1 MSHVLVTGATTAVG
15 RFLLPRLEAAGYQ
28 VTALG
33 RNIPDGEAAGR
44 WRRCDLTDPGAV
56 AALPEAEGLIHVAP
70 LWLLPP
76 LLRPLRQAGVRRIV
90 AFSSTSVHTK
100 MGSASRRE
108 RALVRSLLDS
118 EHQVLNAGGFART
131 TILRPTLIYGG
142 GLDRNISA
150 IARWIDRHG
159 FFPVEGGGRGLRQPV
174 HADDL
179 AWVGVRL
186 LAQDVEMRGAVEV
199 GGEEALPY
207 REMVERIFAAL
218 ERPPRIL
225 SVPRPALQWALRIAG
240 IHPRFHGW
248 TPAMVAR
255 MNQDMAFASLTARAT
270 LGYAPRPF
278 HPTREDLDL

>member
-1 MSHVLVTGATTAVG
+1 MTHVLVTGATTAVG
-15 RFLLPRLEAAGYQ
+15 RFLLPRLEAAGYRAT
-28 VTALG
+28 VLG
-33 RNIPDGEAAGR
+33 RNVPDAELAVR
-44 WRRCDLTDPGAV
+44 WHRCDLTDPD
-56 AALPEAEGLIHVAP
+56 AAAEWPEAEVLIHVAP

-76 LLRPLRQAGVRRIV
+76 LLPQLRLAGVRQIV

-100 MGSASRRE
+100 AGSGDRHE
-108 RALVRSLLDS
+108 RVLVQSLRDS
-118 EHQVLNAGGFART
+118 EHQVLNVGGFART

-159 FFPVEGGGRGLRQPV
+159 FFPVEGGARGLRQPV

-179 AWVGVRL
+179 AWASVRL
-186 LAQDVEMRGAVEV
+186 LAGDVEMRGAVDMG
-199 GGEEALPY
+199 GGEVLPY

-218 ERPPRIL
+218 GRPPRIL
-225 SVPRPALQWALRIAG
+225 SLPRPVLQWALRIAG
-240 IHPRFHGW
+240 VHPRLRGW

-278 HPTREDLDL
+278 HPTRHDLDL